1 MGYFCKIYW
10 QVLCFLG
17 FKIMYNTSIRID
29 CIKLSGVFRRLF
41 LGGLEK
47 NQFQENLVTSLTLSF
62 KIYLQLIQIKT
73 FKNKD
78 KNFKKLR
85 LVFFSFI

>member
-1 MGYFCKIYW
+1 MAYLDDY
-10 QVLCFLG
+10 
-17 FKIMYNTSIRID
+17 
-29 CIKLSGVFRRLF
+29 F

-85 LVFFSFI
+85 